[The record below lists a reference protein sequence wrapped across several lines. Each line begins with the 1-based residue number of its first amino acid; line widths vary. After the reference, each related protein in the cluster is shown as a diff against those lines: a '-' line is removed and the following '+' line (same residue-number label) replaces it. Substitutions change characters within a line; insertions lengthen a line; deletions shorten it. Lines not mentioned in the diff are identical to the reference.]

1 MKKILVAL
9 LLLVCW
15 ASLSWAQDPEPEIV
29 IRQEEGRTIEEYRVN
44 GQLFAIKVIPDQGE
58 PYYLVDSEGDGEL
71 DQRERG
77 RLLIPSWVLLR
88 W

>member
-9 LLLVCW
+9 LLSVCC
-15 ASLSWAQDPEPEIV
+15 ANLSWAQDPEPEIV

-77 RLLIPSWVLLR
+77 RLLIPSWVILR